1 MRKKTVEPSL
11 LKLLISGNVRKAKLL
26 LGSLYTISGKV
37 IHGNHLGRKIGFPTA
52 NLEID
57 NNCYVLPA
65 PGVYA
70 VLTQIEEH
78 EYPAMANIGYRPT
91 FNGTVLTIEVHIF
104 DFQQDIYEKIVK
116 VSFVDRIRDEI
127 KFPKVNLL
135 IDQLNQD
142 RKIAKELIV
151 RWSNPDSDTTN
162 AFGQ

>member
-1 MRKKTVEPSL
+1 
-11 LKLLISGNVRKAKLL
+11 
-26 LGSLYTISGKV
+26 
-37 IHGNHLGRKIGFPTA
+37 
-52 NLEID
+52 
-57 NNCYVLPA
+57 
-65 PGVYA
+65 
-70 VLTQIEEH
+70 
-78 EYPAMANIGYRPT
+78 MANIGYRPT
-91 FNGTVLTIEVHIF
+91 FNGNVLTIEVHVF

-162 AFGQ
+162 AFGP